1 MQRQRLLQCLG
12 LVAGSCLGA
21 SALGQYAVSLETA
34 GTCNNTGNVIV
45 NVKLASAPMTSTA
58 AGAQLFLNFSN
69 SNLSISSITPGA
81 GLQNIVSSS
90 NQGAGTINIAV
101 GVTAPNQVIA
111 AGDTIATLVFT
122 SGTTVCSTSNLVA
135 FRTSTPPSRLTDN
148 AAQSLG
154 FTTSNLGAITL
165 NDTTAPSITG
175 GPVLAAINTNA
186 DTGLCSANVSV
197 LTPAATDNCV
207 VASVVGSRSDMAALN
222 APYPVGTTTITWTA
236 TDGCGNTSTAT
247 QAVVVTDTQAP
258 SITCGSNITVS
269 NDLNNCS
276 ALVSVTAP
284 GASDNCGV
292 SSVVG
297 VRDDFAALNAAYPVG
312 TTTITWTATDVN
324 GLTAQCVQTVTVN
337 DTQAPIV
344 TAPSAITSNADAGAC
359 TLTLSAAQL
368 GSASVSDNCPGPY
381 GTPIASLTLNGPAIT
396 FPYAFPTGNTTV
408 FWRATDAHSN
418 VGQATQIVT
427 VNAFNTVTANV
438 ELLGITTGTF
448 TRCIDFKL
456 YTAGPCALAHS
467 VSADVNF
474 VNGSGTVTFDIPCG
488 SALTASTATDPKHTL
503 RRPSTVSISGNSFVT
518 NFTNGTTDTRLISG
532 NVNNDEFI
540 DILDF
545 GGYIGQFGSAIS
557 ASTICGTVGLNADFS
572 GNGNVGLEDF
582 SFIQFGFLSTRELD
596 PCGNA
601 LQRGPVTDVSVA
613 DLLAAGLTRYVVADR
628 NMDWRVN
635 AADVSIVLTNG
646 LSTCTADFNGNQ
658 GADTQDIFDYL
669 NGWFT
674 GHPRCDVD
682 ALPGVATSDLFAF
695 LNAWFAGC

>member
-12 LVAGSCLGA
+12 LIAGSCLGA
-21 SALGQYAVSLETA
+21 TALGQYAVSLETA

-58 AGAQLFLNFSN
+58 AGAQLFLSFANA
-69 SNLSISSITPGA
+69 NLTASSISPGA
-81 GLQNIVSSS
+81 GLQNIVSSF
-90 NQGAGTINIAV
+90 NQGTGTINIAV

-122 SGTTVCSTSNLVA
+122 SSGTVCSTSNLVA
-135 FRTSTPPSRLTDN
+135 FRSNTPPSRLTDN

-165 NDTTAPSITG
+165 NDLTAPSITG
-175 GPVLAAINTNA
+175 GPVLSAINANA
-186 DTGLCSANVSV
+186 DTGQCSATISVSA
-197 LTPAATDNCV
+197 PAATDNCTV
-207 VASVVGSRSDMAALN
+207 SSVTGARSDMAALN

-236 TDGCGNTSTAT
+236 TDGCGSTSTAT

-258 SITCGSNITVS
+258 SITCGSDITVS

-276 ALVSVTAP
+276 AIVAVTAP
-284 GASDNCGV
+284 GASDNCGIQ
-292 SSVVG
+292 SVVG
-297 VRDDFAALNAAYPVG
+297 VRDDFAALNAAYPIGV
-312 TTTITWTATDVN
+312 TTITWTATDVN
-324 GLTAQCVQTVTVN
+324 GLTAQCVHTVTVN

-368 GSASVSDNCPGPY
+368 GSASVGDNCPGPY
-381 GTPIASLTLNGPAIT
+381 GTPIASLTLNGPAIIL
-396 FPYAFPTGNTTV
+396 PYAFPTGPTTV
-408 FWRATDAHSN
+408 FWRATDAYSN
-418 VGQATQIVT
+418 VGQATQTVT

-438 ELLGITTGTF
+438 ELLGVSSGSF
-448 TRCIDFKL
+448 TRCVDFKL

-474 VNGSGTVTFDIPCG
+474 VNGSGTVTFNVPCG

-503 RRPSTVSISGNSFVT
+503 RRTSTVSVSGNSFVT
-518 NFTNGTTDTRLISG
+518 NFIGASGLTGG

-545 GGYIGQFGSAIS
+545 GGYIGQFGPTNIGVSTLCG
-557 ASTICGTVGLNADFS
+557 ASGLHADFS
-572 GNGNVGLEDF
+572 GNGTVGLEDF
-582 SFIQFGFLSTRELD
+582 TFISFSFLASRDLD
-596 PCGNA
+596 PCGGL

-613 DLLAAGLTRYVVADR
+613 DLLAAGLTTYVAADR

-635 AADVSIVLTNG
+635 AADVSIVLTSG
-646 LSTCTADFNGNQ
+646 LSTCTADFNGNRA
-658 GADTQDIFDYL
+658 ADTQDIFDYL

-682 ALPGVATSDLFAF
+682 ALPGVATSDLFSF